1 MKKDANLL
9 RLAAHLRVYLCRRQ
23 YYEED
28 FTMQHH
34 ELASDNIFPPL
45 PNSPCNQSLNESSE

>member
-23 YYEED
+23 YHEED
-28 FTMQHH
+28 FTMQYH
-34 ELASDNIFPPL
+34 EFASNNIFPPQKFATL
-45 PNSPCNQSLNESSE
+45 Y